1 MSVWRRLRSAALCR
15 ASLRCGGA
23 RGAVYAG
30 RKLAR
35 SSQDG
40 WRMAHYL
47 EGKTTVDTNELS
59 PKEATQMSYDVK
71 YIGMDVH
78 KEAIVIAVLNG
89 TGKMI
94 METILET
101 KASSILQFIH
111 GLRGELHVTW
121 EEGTWAAWLYDLLQP
136 QVPHIVVCNPRRN
149 ALLKEGSK
157 NDKVD
162 AQKLADLLRTGMLRP
177 VYHGENGLR
186 TLRELARSYQT
197 ISKDLTRVMNRMKA
211 LYRGWGI
218 PCAGTQVYAARSR
231 EEWLS
236 KLPQVGVRRRAE
248 LLYQQLDGLQAL
260 RREVRPE
267 FLAEGRKHKAAKL
280 LRQIPCIGPIRAA
293 RLIALMQTPQ
303 RFRSKRQLWTYSG
316 LGIETHDSA
325 QYRFVGGQVQRSKK
339 PQQIRGL
346 NQNHN
351 HEMKEIFKS
360 TATRASYRGPFHD
373 FYTALLAKGMRPE
386 MARLT
391 LARKIAAIT
400 LTLWKKEERFD
411 VEQLKTQAA

>member
-1 MSVWRRLRSAALCR
+1 MALYLR
-15 ASLRCGGA
+15 
-23 RGAVYAG
+23 
-30 RKLAR
+30 
-35 SSQDG
+35 
-40 WRMAHYL
+40 
-47 EGKTTVDTNELS
+47 GKISIGTKDLF
-59 PKEATQMSYDVK
+59 PKEATEMSREIK

-78 KEAIVIAVLNG
+78 QEAIVIAVLDG
-89 TGKMI
+89 SGKLV
-94 METILET
+94 METILES
-101 KASSILQFIH
+101 KASSIVQFIH

-121 EEGTWAAWLYDLLQP
+121 EEGTWA
-136 QVPHIVVCNPRRN
+136 VCNPRRN

-157 NDKVD
+157 SDKVD
-162 AQKLADLLRTGMLRP
+162 ARKLAELLRTGMLRP

-186 TLRELARSYQT
+186 TLRELGRSYQT
-197 ISKDLTRVMNRMKA
+197 LSKDLTRVMNRLKA

-218 PCAGTQVYAARSR
+218 PCAGTQVYAPRYR

-236 KLPQVGVRRRAE
+236 KIAQAGVRRRAE

-260 RREVRPE
+260 RRNLRPE
-267 FLAEGRKHKAAKL
+267 FLAESRKHQATKL

-293 RLIALMQTPQ
+293 RLIALMQTPH

-325 QYRFVGGQVQRSKK
+325 QYRFVGGQLQRSKK
-339 PQQIRGL
+339 PQQLRGL

-351 HEMKEIFKS
+351 HEMKEIFKGA
-360 TATRASYRGPFHD
+360 ATRASCGRGPFRD
-373 FYTALLAKGMRPE
+373 FYAALLAKGMKPE

-400 LTLWKKEERFD
+400 LTLWKKGGRFD
-411 VEQLKTQAA
+411 AEQLKTQAA